1 MKKITFFIITMTSL
15 LWCDGATLYLQC
27 AECHGSHGEKSAL
40 GKSGIIK
47 GYSASHLYAQI
58 KRYAQGKQNT
68 YGYGALMKMQ
78 VANLKDREMKA
89 LSEYIA
95 SFK

>member
-1 MKKITFFIITMTSL
+1 MMTVTSL
-15 LWCDGATLYLQC
+15 LWCDGSTLYLQC
-27 AECHGSHGEKSAL
+27 ADCHGSHGEKRAL

-68 YGYGALMKMQ
+68 YGYGSLMKMQ
-78 VANLKDREMKA
+78 VARLTDKEIKA